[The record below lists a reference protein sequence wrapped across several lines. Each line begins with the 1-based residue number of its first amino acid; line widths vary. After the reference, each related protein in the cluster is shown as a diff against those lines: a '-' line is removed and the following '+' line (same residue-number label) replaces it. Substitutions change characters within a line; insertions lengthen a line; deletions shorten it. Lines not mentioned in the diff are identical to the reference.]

1 VVPCGRIG
9 PARTHQCHGSSGA
22 GKYERPDAAITMGE
36 YERSYAAVALAGSQH
51 QRSDAAFTL
60 GKYQRTDA
68 TVPLVISGTI
78 PR

>member
-1 VVPCGRIG
+1 
-9 PARTHQCHGSSGA
+9 
-22 GKYERPDAAITMGE
+22 MGE